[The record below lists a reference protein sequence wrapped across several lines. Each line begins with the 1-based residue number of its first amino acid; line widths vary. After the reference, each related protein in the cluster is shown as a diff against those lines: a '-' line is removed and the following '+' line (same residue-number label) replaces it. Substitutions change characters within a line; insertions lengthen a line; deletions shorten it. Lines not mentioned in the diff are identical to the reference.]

1 MNYSKWRDAETWEE
15 LGLMGDSLSFTDE
28 EIITKQGLG
37 YTKHLA
43 GRCCPMDIAVIYSLL
58 DAGEGMNI
66 TAKEL
71 LNPYTRLAS
80 FFEEGKI
87 ADGWHIEKDGED
99 ITKTRSWVYSD
110 NLRVLYQ
117 NERISDWY
125 TDRNHLDYWFCERQY
140 IASREKDSKASKLVL
155 YNKENLRVFLG
166 ASDDKTTIK
175 MINKS
180 LNRLLTSGKVKQ
192 TSHGRGRTF
201 QWKAWGWLDVVRKKI
216 LTTGAKQRKLG
227 DVVNGWVYTKGQV
240 TQSYGMEIHNHEWEP
255 ETPATYYKV
264 LISTPRLKHRYVYDH
279 SVDWNYVWERDNDL
293 VALPYYFL
301 DEYSAQAYVTKLQE
315 LNFAPTNAS
324 PIHRLMD
331 SDFNVEASNVAYIV
345 HPVKQRL
352 VIEGNVDVE
361 DIQSPKEI
369 LSDLLSCN
377 SDRFREI
384 KGMLKSKVD
393 QLTLL
398 EVTE

>member
-1 MNYSKWRDAETWEE
+1 MNYSKWRDAETWEQ

-43 GRCCPMDIAVIYSLL
+43 GRCCPMDVAVIYSLL
-58 DAGEGMNI
+58 DAGEGVDI

-99 ITKTRSWVYSD
+99 TMKTRTWVYSD

-125 TDRNHLDYWFCERQY
+125 TDRNHLDYWFCERQHT
-140 IASREKDSKASKLVL
+140 ACQSNPKLSKLVP

-180 LNRLLTSGKVKQ
+180 LNRLLTSGKVKR

-216 LTTGAKQRKLG
+216 LTTSAKQRKLG

-264 LISTPRLKHRYVYDH
+264 NILTPKLKSRYVYDS
-279 SVDWNYVWERDNDL
+279 SVEWNYVWESQWDS
-293 VALPYYFL
+293 VTLPYYFL
-301 DEYSAQAYVTKLQE
+301 DEYSAQAYVTKLEE
-315 LNFAPTNAS
+315 LNFAPTNTS

-331 SDFNVEASNVAYIV
+331 SDFNVEATGVEYQIKSVV
-345 HPVKQRL
+345 QRL
-352 VIEGNVDVE
+352 IIEGNVDVE

-398 EVTE
+398 EVKE

>member
-1 MNYSKWRDAETWEE
+1 MNYMKWRDAETWEQ

-43 GRCCPMDIAVIYSLL
+43 GRCCPMDVAVIYSLL
-58 DAGEGMNI
+58 DAGEGVDI

-87 ADGWHIEKDGED
+87 ADGWYIEQDGED
-99 ITKTRSWVYSD
+99 TTKTRTWVYSD

-125 TDRNHLDYWFCERQY
+125 TDRNHLDYWTCQ
-140 IASREKDSKASKLVL
+140 REFAACQSNPKLSKLVP

-166 ASDDKTTIK
+166 ASDDKTTIR

-180 LNRLLTSGKVKQ
+180 LNRLLTSNKVKR

-216 LTTGAKQRKLG
+216 LTTSAKQRKLG

-264 LISTPRLKHRYVYDH
+264 NILTPKLKSRYVYDS
-279 SVDWNYVWERDNDL
+279 SVEWNYTWESQWDS
-293 VALPYYFL
+293 VTLPYYFL
-301 DEYSAQAYVTKLQE
+301 DEYSAQAYVTKLEE
-315 LNFAPTNAS
+315 LNFAPTNTS

-331 SDFNVEASNVAYIV
+331 SDFNVEATGVEYQIESVV
-345 HPVKQRL
+345 QRL
-352 VIEGNVDVE
+352 TIEGNVDVE
-361 DIQSPKEI
+361 DVQSPKEL

-377 SDRFREI
+377 TDRYREI
-384 KGMLKSKVD
+384 KRMLKSKVD